1 MHEVNPKINELILFR
16 SEDGNL
22 DFEEFSTLINSLSS
36 TAEPDRDKKLF
47 ALLDRDEDDLIEFD
61 DILVFIY
68 SMEVDMAA
76 EEKRI
81 RSFRFYDR

>member
-1 MHEVNPKINELILFR
+1 MYNFT
-16 SEDGNL
+16 DGSICGTN
-22 DFEEFSTLINSLSS
+22 
-36 TAEPDRDKKLF
+36 RDKKLF

-68 SMEVDMAA
+68 SMKVDMAA

>member
-1 MHEVNPKINELILFR
+1 M
-16 SEDGNL
+16 
-22 DFEEFSTLINSLSS
+22 
-36 TAEPDRDKKLF
+36 
-47 ALLDRDEDDLIEFD
+47 LDRDEDDLIEFD

>member
-1 MHEVNPKINELILFR
+1 MYPKINELILFR

-47 ALLDRDEDDLIEFD
+47 ALLDRDED
-61 DILVFIY
+61 
-68 SMEVDMAA
+68 
-76 EEKRI
+76 
-81 RSFRFYDR
+81 

>member
-1 MHEVNPKINELILFR
+1 MYPKINELILFR

-36 TAEPDRDKKLF
+36 TVEPDRDRKLF

>member
-1 MHEVNPKINELILFR
+1 MYPKINELILFR

-36 TAEPDRDKKLF
+36 TAEPDRDRKLF

-68 SMEVDMAA
+68 SMKVDMAA